1 MREVKMYGYVVGETT
16 VKTVGDLRE
25 LIEWCDKYRVP
36 DSVGL
41 DWASAGGGSLYLELS
56 GENAPAV
63 MIECGD
69 HIPPDTAYNL
79 LLDAH
84 THEEES

>member
-16 VKTVGDLRE
+16 VKTVGELRE
-25 LIEWCDKYRVP
+25 LIEWCNKYHVP

-41 DWASAGGGSLYLELS
+41 DWSNRLDGLVYLELS
-56 GENAPAV
+56 GENAPAA

-69 HIPPDTAYNL
+69 HIPPDARYDL
-79 LLDAH
+79 LLE
-84 THEEES
+84 THKHE